1 MNSSLRPLCGG
12 DEGVLTSLPVV
23 LDHPSS
29 EYLAAMLDVTKFKEG
44 WSEVGNSKLY
54 SKEVLVVVINYFYT
68 GRILCKDLSLRS
80 LTRISLGWTFSLK
93 LGKDF

>member
-1 MNSSLRPLCGG
+1 MNSSLRPLRSG

-44 WSEVGNSKLY
+44 WSEVGNSKL
-54 SKEVLVVVINYFYT
+54 
-68 GRILCKDLSLRS
+68 
-80 LTRISLGWTFSLK
+80 
-93 LGKDF
+93 